1 MPRFVRLWTSAGP
14 GEGRGHL
21 ARSLALAEADWPDDI
36 LIELA
41 VERGEPSPAEEGR
54 ARAAAARIVKPGEP
68 LPAGAAVVVDAPDP
82 TALAGGLGPAR
93 LTVFDDAEAF
103 DGEAALIVQP
113 SLPVWSGHAR
123 SGRVLAGYGYAPI
136 GFAWRAASEQPS
148 RTVDGGAPRLVVCF
162 GGSDPHDVTG
172 RLGPALAADPRWS
185 TTVVVGPDYRGGADT
200 AGGIIREPADL
211 PSRITAARLVV
222 IGAGTMKFEVA
233 ALGRPAVL
241 LAVADDQLP
250 VGPPFAAT
258 GAAHWLG
265 DGRTV
270 DPGVVRDAVA
280 GLLDDE
286 PTLDAMATA
295 ARDAVDGHGADRLAA
310 EIAALARLS

>member
-54 ARAAAARIVKPGEP
+54 ARAAAADRQ
-68 LPAGAAVVVDAPDP
+68 ARRAAHRWRRGRRRRPDP

-185 TTVVVGPDYRGGADT
+185 TSVVVGPDYRVAQIL

-241 LAVADDQLP
+241 LAVADDQRFPSVHRSRRP
-250 VGPPFAAT
+250 VPPTGSAT
-258 GAAHWLG
+258 
-265 DGRTV
+265 DV

-286 PTLDAMATA
+286 RTLDAMATA
-295 ARDAVDGHGADRLAA
+295 ARDVVDGHGADRLAA
-310 EIAALARLS
+310 EIAALARPS